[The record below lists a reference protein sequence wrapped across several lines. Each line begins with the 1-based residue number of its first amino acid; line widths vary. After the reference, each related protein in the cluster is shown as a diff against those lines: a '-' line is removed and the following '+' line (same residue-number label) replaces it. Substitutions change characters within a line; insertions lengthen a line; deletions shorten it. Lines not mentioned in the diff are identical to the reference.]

1 MEYYK
6 RNAKKGG
13 DAYKKKLQYD
23 KVFGSTKKQKK
34 DRAKHNRINHE
45 NGTYGNG
52 DKKDWSKT
60 TEGKYV
66 SENQSDNRARVGK
79 RRKPA

>member
-1 MEYYK
+1 MNTMEYYK
-6 RNAKKGG
+6 RNSK
-13 DAYKKKLQYD
+13 AYKKKLQYD
-23 KVFGSTKKQKK
+23 KVFGSTEKQKK

-52 DKKDWSKT
+52 DKKDWST
-60 TEGKYV
+60 TTKGTYV
-66 SENQSDNRARVGK
+66 KENQSTNRARVGK

>member
-1 MEYYK
+1 MNTMDYYR
-6 RNAKKGG
+6 RNKEAYAKK
-13 DAYKKKLQYD
+13 KKYD
-23 KVFGSTKKQKK
+23 KKFNSSKEQKK
-34 DRAKHNRINHE
+34 NRAKHNRINHE

-66 SENQSDNRARVGK
+66 SENQSANRARVGK